1 MRFVRRR
8 SDGETVSL
16 APLIVAS
23 VLVILAALGIWGAVK
38 VNGSGRSSGGD
49 SAHPPKNYAAL
60 PPMTFTLGGGDA
72 RLVDV
77 RVLLEIDPSVDAKQ
91 AVSYVPRI
99 SDQMA
104 DRLRQIEPDQLAGA
118 EGAKLMKSTLAS
130 VVNREAGPMRVK
142 DVLLD
147 RMVVR

>member
-16 APLIVAS
+16 APLVVAS

-38 VNGSGRSSGGD
+38 ANGSGRSSSSD

-77 RVLLEIDPSVDAKQ
+77 RVLLEIDPSVDPKQ

-118 EGAKLMKSTLAS
+118 EGAKLMKNTLAS